1 MRKMPDVRIEDL
13 GRVDN
18 LSDNDFLVVGAN
30 NDTYKTTVATL
41 RNSVSPPVSYKRITQ
56 PGLYNAS
63 DDGVYGYRT
72 VNVAVDSVSGVKGDG
87 EMNYRTG
94 FVNLTLADLGIYV
107 ATVAE
112 TKEYLKIK

>member
-1 MRKMPDVRIEDL
+1 MPDVRIEDL

-18 LSDNDFLVVGAN
+18 LNDNDYLVVGTEG
-30 NDTYKTTVATL
+30 DTYKTTLETL
-41 RNSVSPPVSYKRITQ
+41 RKSVSPPVSYKKITQ

-72 VNVAVDSVSGVKGDG
+72 VNVAVNSVEGVKGNG
-87 EMNYRTG
+87 ELNYRTG
-94 FVNLTLADLGIYV
+94 LVNITLEDLGYSV

-112 TKEYLKIK
+112 TKAYLKIK